1 VLSAG
6 GWAFPQLEHGDGTL
20 GWVVL
25 ESGLG
30 ARRGDRARRRYRSSA
45 VDLRRR
51 RALAATKARAPAA
64 RARRRRD
71 IRSTRWR
78 VRRALRTVFAPTA
91 ARREGRARTARVTC
105 SGLTLGSLN
114 TITSPRTARGLTFL
128 TAAPAVP
135 ADAAATA
142 SEVITAHATFP
153 VRPSRRCRGSRLL
166 ISAPWVV
173 PPCGERS
180 RRGEPARQETLERWD
195 RRRRGALAHDDV
207 VCVTRTGGNRRM
219 TRRARAGRGVF
230 RQTYEQRAAGRMRS
244 QGVQRRAAPGSRVTP
259 GTDSL
264 PVGAPRQPCGAATE
278 QSPKRRACYTQRA
291 AGSGPRRVVTRSR

>member
-1 VLSAG
+1 MLSAG

-230 RQTYEQRAAGRMRS
+230 RQTYEQRAAGRRARKACKDAL
-244 QGVQRRAAPGSRVTP
+244 RRGRGSHRARTACPWALPGNPAGRRRNKALNGGPATHSE
-259 GTDSL
+259 L
-264 PVGAPRQPCGAATE
+264 PARG
-278 QSPKRRACYTQRA
+278 RAE
-291 AGSGPRRVVTRSR
+291 S